1 MCVTNNIW
9 SQIILIPEMANMAK
23 LKFKK
28 KKKKHKT
35 YPERDISSTQAS
47 ALASSLTDPST
58 LQMLKVKT
66 KIFINI
72 EHQL

>member
-1 MCVTNNIW
+1 
-9 SQIILIPEMANMAK
+9 MANMAK
-23 LKFKK
+23 LKFKKK

>member
-1 MCVTNNIW
+1 
-9 SQIILIPEMANMAK
+9 MANMAK
-23 LKFKK
+23 LKF